1 MLWHWFKDWI
11 IHSRKVCFIF
21 TTGLPIYREGTS
33 YNWHYVRTNETCV
46 LVTFQILSSRQA
58 LFIHYLGQPGQ
69 CRDIHSFQ
77 RWHVRA
83 APYPTLGKSIL
94 ACSHISPSFIVY
106 EAGIKK
112 PVSKVL
118 RLGSNLAMDQVLPKC
133 LCFEGY
139 F

>member
-1 MLWHWFKDWI
+1 MNHSFKKSMFHLHNWAANIQRGNKLQLALRKNKWDMRSSDFSNTQLTPGF
-11 IHSRKVCFIF
+11 IHS
-21 TTGLPIYREGTS
+21 
-33 YNWHYVRTNETCV
+33 
-46 LVTFQILSSRQA
+46 
-58 LFIHYLGQPGQ
+58 YLGQPGQ

-77 RWHVRA
+77 RWHVQA